1 MDSLDKYLNIVN
13 EEKVKR
19 GLDNYSPLFPL
30 LRKEDNK
37 LYIGTLLTTDDD
49 NVWEKGSNVKG
60 SYWIL
65 IDPVSEKIV
74 EFNKT
79 EDRDFVIGDVIPKDI
94 EDDQKEISKYT
105 VKKALEYKEYFL
117 NDIRNEELPLQK
129 KLSNLLG
136 TEIEVEGEKVSI
148 NDYIISRYEDNI
160 KKHIDDFVKTLI
172 GYKYGSYMEY
182 YAILFNDIIDAYK
195 KDKAI
200 DIEKMKLCAEIM
212 NNYYNGV
219 TYIDNFFNIK

>member
-148 NDYIISRYEDNI
+148 NDYIISHYEDNI

>member
-13 EEKVKR
+13 EEKTKR
-19 GLDNYSPLFPL
+19 GLDDYSPLFPL

-60 SYWIL
+60 SYWLL

-79 EDRDFVIGDVIPKDI
+79 EDRDFVIGDVITKDI

-148 NDYIISRYEDNI
+148 NDYIISRYEDDI

-182 YAILFNDIIDAYK
+182 YSILFNNVIDAYK

-219 TYIDNFFNIK
+219 RYIDNFFNIK